1 MSGFT
6 PSANIERL
14 RESATIAA
22 SARAKRLRAEGRP
35 IIDLGAGEPDFPT
48 PKFVIEAAQRA
59 LDAGATRYTAVAG
72 IEPLRAIIAE
82 RASCLRPGAPIDPTQ
97 VVVSAGTKQA
107 LFNACFALFSAGDEV
122 LVPTPGWTSYYE
134 MLTIAR
140 ATAVPVS
147 GPRARGF
154 KISPDDLARAKSE
167 RTRGLIL
174 NSPSNPTGAVYSRAE
189 LEALV
194 QFADEAGWWILSDEI
209 YRAICYDGE
218 ATSLLAVRPSFR
230 RLVVVDGLAKSMAM
244 PGWRIGWSIA
254 PPELARA
261 VTAFQSHTTSNATTI
276 SQHAALAA
284 LSDDA
289 AYQTALGEMLIEL
302 RRRRDTALGMLRAG
316 GLEVIEPEGA
326 FYLFVR
332 AGDETNSDP
341 EPGTTLAER
350 LLNEKNVAVV
360 AGAAFGAPEWI
371 RVSFA
376 APTADVFEGVRRI
389 VSAGI
394 S

>member
-14 RESATIAA
+14 RESATIAT

-72 IEPLRAIIAE
+72 IEPLRAIVAE
-82 RASCLRPGAPIDPTQ
+82 RASCLRPGAPIDPSQ

-107 LFNACFALFSAGDEV
+107 LFNTCFALFSAGDEV
-122 LVPTPGWTSYYE
+122 LVPTPGWTSYYQ

-147 GPRARGF
+147 GPRERGF
-154 KISPDDLARAKSE
+154 KVSPDELSRAKTQK
-167 RTRGLIL
+167 TRGLIL
-174 NSPSNPTGAVYSRAE
+174 NSPSNPTGAVYSRGE

-194 QFADEAGWWILSDEI
+194 QLADEAGWWILSDEI
-209 YRAICYDGE
+209 YRAICYEGE
-218 ATSLLAVRPSFR
+218 STSLLSVRPSFR

-261 VTAFQSHTTSNATTI
+261 VTALQSHTTSNATTI

-289 AYQTALGEMLIEL
+289 AYQAALGKMLAEL
-302 RRRRDTALGMLRAG
+302 RRRRDKALGMLRAG
-316 GLEVIEPEGA
+316 GFEVIDPEGA
-326 FYLFVR
+326 FYLFIR
-332 AGDETNSDP
+332 AGDATDSDS

-350 LLNEKNVAVV
+350 LLDDHDVAVV

>member
-82 RASCLRPGAPIDPTQ
+82 RASCLRPGAPIDASQ

-107 LFNACFALFSAGDEV
+107 LFNACFALFSGGDEV
-122 LVPTPGWTSYYE
+122 LVPTPGWTSYYQ

-140 ATAVPVS
+140 ATAVAVS
-147 GPRARGF
+147 GPRGRGF
-154 KISPDDLARAKSE
+154 KISPDDLSRARTE

-174 NSPSNPTGAVYSRAE
+174 NSPSNPTGAVYSRTE

-194 QFADEAGWWILSDEI
+194 EFAEDAGWWILSDEI
-209 YRAICYDGE
+209 YRAICYEGE
-218 ATSLLAVRPSFR
+218 ATSLLAVRPSFQ

-276 SQHAALAA
+276 SQYAALSA

-289 AYQTALGEMLIEL
+289 SYQAALGEMLAEL
-302 RRRRDTALGMLRAG
+302 RRRRDKALGMLRAG
-316 GLEVIEPEGA
+316 GLDVIEPEGA

-332 AGDETNSDP
+332 AGSATNSDP
-341 EPGTTLAER
+341 EPGTRVAER
-350 LLNEKNVAVV
+350 LLEEFDVAVV